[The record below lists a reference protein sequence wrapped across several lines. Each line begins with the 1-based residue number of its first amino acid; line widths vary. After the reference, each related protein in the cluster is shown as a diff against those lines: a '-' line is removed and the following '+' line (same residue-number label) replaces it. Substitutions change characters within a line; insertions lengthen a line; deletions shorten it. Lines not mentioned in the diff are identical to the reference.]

1 MTVSLTDDARAI
13 FQGKNFAHVTSL
25 MPDGSP
31 QASPVWCEA
40 VGNDVVI
47 NCDASTI
54 KARNFRRD
62 PRVAVSI
69 VDQEKPYEAVFIRGR
84 VTDIRPD
91 PQGKHIDKLA
101 KKYLGLDEYPFHQP
115 GEERLTV
122 VITPDTLGALYS
134 PLTDR

>member
-1 MTVSLTDDARAI
+1 MTATLPDDARAL
-13 FQGKNFAHVTSL
+13 FQARNFAHVTSL

-47 NCDASTI
+47 NVDASTI

-69 VDQEKPYEAVFIRGR
+69 VDQERPYEAVFIRGR

-91 PQGKHIDKLA
+91 SEGKHIDALA
-101 KKYLGLDEYPFHQP
+101 RKYLGLDEYPFHQP

-122 VITPDTLGALYS
+122 VITPDTLGSLHS